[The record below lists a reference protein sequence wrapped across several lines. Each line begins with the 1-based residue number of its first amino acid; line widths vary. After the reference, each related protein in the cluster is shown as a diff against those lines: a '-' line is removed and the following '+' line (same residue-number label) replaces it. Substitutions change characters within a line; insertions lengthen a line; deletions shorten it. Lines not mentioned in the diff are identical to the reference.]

1 MNNLMYSSLHMVC
14 VEYLTSMLKTPI
26 LPSNGK
32 LKIIRIV
39 FLGYNYIIKWKMKLK
54 NMINMA

>member
-1 MNNLMYSSLHMVC
+1 MYSSLHMVC